1 MWLNFKCVNFK
12 HILGIDILSIHVNI
26 TLGSGNALM
35 QSGPLAI
42 PESVLTK
49 ILKQFG
55 VIKQRYVK

>member
-1 MWLNFKCVNFK
+1 
-12 HILGIDILSIHVNI
+12 
-26 TLGSGNALM
+26 M
-35 QSGPLAI
+35 QSGTIAI